1 MSDIEKLRNEME
13 RITTDML
20 KLLKSRTD
28 ISKEIGNLK
37 NQLGLTVTDESR
49 EDELRDKMMKLSK
62 EIGFQETL
70 ASRFLN
76 FLLNESVRVQSSESK
91 THLTIF
97 LKAKELEQKGKKII
111 HLEVGE
117 PDFKPPEKV
126 KRSLSEIYDLG
137 FGKYGP
143 SKGIPEFRKNIS
155 QYVNQSFDAE
165 TTSENILV
173 VPGARFGVFLAFSTL
188 LNYGDEVIIIEP
200 AWPAYRQCAM
210 NAGVK
215 IRSIKTTLEN
225 KWEPS
230 LEQITASINDNTKMI
245 VLNYPNNPTG
255 KILSQK
261 LQKSIVDIAKQNN
274 LYILSDE
281 IYSNYSNDEWESVL
295 SYDYDKSII
304 TQSFSK
310 SHSMT
315 GFRIGYVVGS
325 NKIIEKMAT
334 LQALCLTNVSEPI
347 QFVAMNSINEDVSNN
362 VSIIHERLD
371 VLSNLAGKMNLEF
384 ESPDG
389 AMYIFVR
396 MKNEVNTSELAE
408 KLLENG
414 LAIAPGNA
422 FGDYKH
428 FFRISACIEKEKI
441 VEGMDILKAITN
453 DML

>member
-1 MSDIEKLRNEME
+1 ME

-215 IRSIKTTLEN
+215 IRSVKTTLEN

-453 DML
+453 DM

>member
-13 RITTDML
+13 KITADML
-20 KLLKSRTD
+20 RLLKSRTD
-28 ISKEIGNLK
+28 IAKEIGVLK
-37 NQLGLTVTDESR
+37 NQQGLTVTDETR
-49 EDELRDKMMKLSK
+49 EDELREKMMKIFD
-62 EIGFQETL
+62 EIGFEQTL
-70 ASRFLN
+70 TTRFLN

-97 LKAKELEQKGKKII
+97 LKAKELERKGKKMI

-126 KRSLSEIYDLG
+126 KRLLSEIYDGG

-143 SKGIPEFRKNIS
+143 AKGTNEFREIVSNFANKEFGGKTN
-155 QYVNQSFDAE
+155 
-165 TTSENILV
+165 SENVLV

-188 LNYGDEVIIIEP
+188 LNHGDEVIIIEP
-200 AWPAYRQCAM
+200 SWPAYRQCAI

-225 KWEPS
+225 RWEPS
-230 LEQITASINDNTKMI
+230 LEQINASLNNNTRMI

-255 KILSQK
+255 KILSK
-261 LQKSIVDIAKQNN
+261 ELQDSIVDIAKNN
-274 LYILSDE
+274 DLYILSDE
-281 IYSNYSNDEWESVL
+281 IYSNYSNKNWKSVL
-295 SYDYDKSII
+295 TYEYEKSIV

-315 GFRIGYVVGS
+315 GYRIGYVIS
-325 NKIIEKMAT
+325 SDKIVEEMAK

-347 QFVAMNSINEDVSNN
+347 QYLAMNSIDEDVSDN
-362 VSIIHERLD
+362 VKIMKERLE
-371 VLSNLAGKMNLEF
+371 VLSNLAKEMDLEF
-384 ESPDG
+384 EVPDG
-389 AMYIFVR
+389 AMYIFAR
-396 MKNEVNTSELAE
+396 TKTEIDTMELAE
-408 KLLENG
+408 RLLDQG

-428 FFRISACIEKEKI
+428 FFRISACVEKEKI
-441 VEGMDILKAITN
+441 IQGMDILKASIN
-453 DML
+453 D